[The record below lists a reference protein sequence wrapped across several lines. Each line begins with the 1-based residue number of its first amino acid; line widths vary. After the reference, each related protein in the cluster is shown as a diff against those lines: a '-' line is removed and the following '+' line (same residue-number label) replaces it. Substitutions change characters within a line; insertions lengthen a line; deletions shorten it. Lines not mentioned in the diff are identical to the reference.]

1 MSNARDDF
9 YTLISTAAAP
19 CLVIYSDQ
27 NGKAPARPY
36 ITLSVQVGRPGPS
49 HHGPVNND
57 GIRII
62 SSHRPVSIQ
71 LQCYGADS
79 LEILDRLQLA
89 LQREAIQELSEQL
102 NISTLRPVRLQP
114 VPALVEGVTY
124 EPRAILDLES
134 MYTASI
140 EDNVGVIESVE
151 ITMDT
156 SPGESSPR
164 TFMTLLP

>member
-1 MSNARDDF
+1 MSNAHESF

-19 CLVIYSDQ
+19 LKVIYSDQ
-27 NGKAPARPY
+27 NGKRPARPY
-36 ITLSVQVGRPGPS
+36 ITLSVQVGQPGPS
-49 HHGPVNND
+49 HHGPVSD
-57 GIRII
+57 EGVRVV

-79 LEILDRLQLA
+79 LEILDRLQLV
-89 LQREAIQELSEQL
+89 LQRESIQGLSEQL

-114 VPALVEGVTY
+114 VPALLDGVSY
-124 EPRAILDLES
+124 ESRAILDLES

-140 EDNVGVIESVE
+140 TDEVGVIESVE

-156 SPGESSPR
+156 TPGESPPR
-164 TFMTLLP
+164 PLMTLLP

>member
-1 MSNARDDF
+1 MSNAHESF
-9 YTLISTAAAP
+9 YTLISTAASP
-19 CLVIYSDQ
+19 LKVIYSDQ
-27 NGKAPARPY
+27 NGKRPARPY
-36 ITLSVQVGRPGPS
+36 ITLSVQVGQPGPS
-49 HHGPVNND
+49 HHGQVD
-57 GIRII
+57 DEGVRVI

-79 LEILDRLQLA
+79 LEILDRLQLV
-89 LQREAIQELSEQL
+89 LQRESIQGLSEQL

-114 VPALVEGVTY
+114 VPALLGGVSY

-140 EDNVGVIESVE
+140 TDEVGVIESVE

-156 SPGESSPR
+156 TPGESPPR
-164 TFMTLLP
+164 PFMTLLP